1 MKIDIQDEIRTIIVK
16 GEISEKIPNPWARAF
31 LQYIQKNPKASL
43 EKIRMDLFGDD
54 GVARKRTVENILHYF
69 QNNGLLQM
77 ECGLRSLTEAGL
89 EVLENGALWRSSKG
103 SFLLFLYDLDDGDSL
118 ILGHQSVPDDW
129 FDNGTRELEDLESP
143 EEVNWISAADV
154 RIEREKLAN
163 ELRPTYVEC
172 EVDADFNPGLKT
184 LEILVKPS
192 KKSILEIHAKYK
204 LSDSAVQNLWEMYG
218 E

>member
-1 MKIDIQDEIRTIIVK
+1 M
-16 GEISEKIPNPWARAF
+16 
-31 LQYIQKNPKASL
+31 
-43 EKIRMDLFGDD
+43 
-54 GVARKRTVENILHYF
+54 
-69 QNNGLLQM
+69 
-77 ECGLRSLTEAGL
+77 
-89 EVLENGALWRSSKG
+89 
-103 SFLLFLYDLDDGDSL
+103 DDGDSL
-118 ILGHQSVPDDW
+118 ILGHKSVPDDW
-129 FDNGTRELEDLESP
+129 FDNGTRELEDLASP

-192 KKSILEIHAKYK
+192 KKSFPEIHAKYK
-204 LSDSAVQNLWEMYG
+204 LSDSAVQKLWEMYG